1 MKNEVVIIG
10 AGNSGRGMLGEM
22 FYNDGQYHVVFADID
37 SKLVNG
43 LRKQGYY
50 HVEMTNLASCTS
62 IIKEIKD
69 FEIIDVNKEH
79 DEYIK
84 KLASVKLICTALKA
98 NGFDLAIKHLTE
110 MIRLRKQLNINEK
123 VYITLGA
130 NYVGLYEYFDEAIKK
145 ELNNDELDYYKE
157 YIILVMSIVNRKNLK
172 PFTLRD
178 NDPYFIEGDD
188 KPVLRVERSAVQI
201 LEPMPIFFKLEDNLS
216 AAMAVKIWSGNVVQ
230 FSMAFVAL
238 SKGMRKT
245 IEAVYDKQSHDLAY
259 QAAIEAIYGVDSEFG
274 ISENVEE
281 KALKSVD
288 VFKNAKFSD
297 DLYRISR
304 QPIRKIGYNDRFIGP
319 ARMAL
324 KHGKLPVNI
333 CKCMAYVFLI
343 DIPCDNDFKELKQ
356 SINDIGIKDTVIKY
370 CGLNQNDINENKIL
384 ELICSSYEELKE
396 ECKR

>member
-1 MKNEVVIIG
+1 MENEVVIIG

-22 FYNDGQYHVVFADID
+22 FSNDGQYHIIFADID
-37 SKLVNG
+37 SELVDG
-43 LRKQGYY
+43 LKQQKNY

-62 IIKEIKD
+62 VIKEVKD
-69 FEIIDVNKEH
+69 FEVLDVNKEH
-79 DEYIK
+79 EKYIK

-98 NGFDLAIKHLTE
+98 NGFDLAIKHLVE
-110 MIRLRKQLNINEK
+110 MIRLRHELSISTK

-145 ELNNDELDYYKE
+145 ELSNEELAYYKE
-157 YIILVMSIVNRKNLK
+157 YIVLVMSIVNRKNLK
-172 PFTLRD
+172 PFSLRN

-188 KPVLRVERSAVQI
+188 KPVLRVERSAVQS
-201 LEPMPIFFKLEDNLS
+201 LEPMPKFFKLEDNLS

-230 FSMAFVAL
+230 CSMAFVAL

-245 IEAVYDKQSHDLAY
+245 IEAVYDEQSHELAY
-259 QAAIEAIYGVDSEFG
+259 KAAIEAIYGVDCEFG
-274 ISENVEE
+274 INEDVEA

-288 VFKNAKFSD
+288 VFKNPKFTD
-297 DLYRISR
+297 DLYRIAR

-324 KHGKLPVNI
+324 KHGKIPTNI
-333 CKCMAYVFLI
+333 CKCMAYVFFI
-343 DIPCDNDFKELKQ
+343 DIPTDGDFKELKE
-356 SINDIGIKDTVIKY
+356 SVVDIGITNTVIKY
-370 CGLNQNDINENKIL
+370 CGLNPNDSDENKIL

-396 ECKR
+396 ENRR

>member
-37 SKLVNG
+37 SELVNG

-50 HVEMTNLASCTS
+50 HVEMTNLASCAS

-98 NGFDLAIKHLTE
+98 NGFDLAIKHLIE

-178 NDPYFIEGDD
+178 NDKYFIEGDD
-188 KPVLRVERSAVQI
+188 KPVLRVERSAVQS
-201 LEPMPIFFKLEDNLS
+201 LEPMPKFFKLEDNLS

-230 FSMAFVAL
+230 CSMAFVAL

-245 IEAVYDKQSHDLAY
+245 IEAVYDKQSHDLAC

-274 ISENVEE
+274 IKENIEE

-297 DLYRISR
+297 DLYRIAR

-324 KHGKLPVNI
+324 KHGKLPVYI
-333 CKCMAYVFLI
+333 CKCMAYVFFI

-356 SINDIGIKDTVIKY
+356 SVNDIGIKDTAIKY
-370 CGLNQNDINENKIL
+370 CGLNPNDSNENKIL

-396 ECKR
+396 EYKR